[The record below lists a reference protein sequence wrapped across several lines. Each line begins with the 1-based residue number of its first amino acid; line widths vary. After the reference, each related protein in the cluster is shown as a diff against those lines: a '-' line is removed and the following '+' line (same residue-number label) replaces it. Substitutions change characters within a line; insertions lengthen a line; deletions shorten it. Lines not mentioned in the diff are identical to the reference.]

1 MNISNAQSP
10 LDCSTSTVS
19 ACSGNPSFPFTMNTS
34 TTSYGA
40 VMDLPGNSTSSIS
53 NPSTNPAGINSG
65 CLLAGEL
72 NATWVTV
79 NISSSGTL
87 QFNIAQLGY
96 TDWAMWPL
104 TPSTCANIQNNT
116 LAPVACNWNASP
128 TGGTGIGPVP
138 PGGNPGNFQPSMTVT
153 AGQSFI
159 ICVTNFSNVNGII
172 NMAFTGTAGTSC
184 VPFSSTSSKTICPGA
199 IATLTATSNLAGASY
214 TWMPG
219 SLTTQTVTV
228 SPAATTIYTV
238 TVGGTNTI
246 TLTYTTN
253 VSTCTVTVLPNPTIT
268 LTSNSMICP
277 SGTINL
283 FTIPGFTNYVWSG
296 PPAYTQT
303 TTITNVSIPGANSGM
318 AGTYSVIGRT
328 AQGCTATATTSV
340 SLIPVSSVTTLPTF
354 SVCQGG
360 SIFLTTTTSV
370 TPTSYNWSGPF
381 GFLSTIQN
389 PTVTTSALPTNSGT
403 YSITTNYTSGTT
415 TCIYSGSTIVNVI
428 PAIPASLPAMSTVCN
443 NGIINLTAPIG
454 GTTYNWA
461 GPNSFTSSV
470 QSPNITSAGIINNGI
485 YTVTITTGLCVNIG
499 TVAVTV
505 YNPLSFTSIPSNLT
519 LCFGKS
525 GVLNSNGA
533 GGSGIYNYSWSPI
546 TDLSNP
552 NSATTTV
559 TGSSTTIYSLT
570 LTDAN
575 CAVTL
580 GAVTPVTVTV
590 NPSPV
595 ITMSTTNSRGCE
607 AFCTDLI
614 SLSVPTSTYCEW
626 RFTDNLAYGGC
637 YNPNFCFPTHGVYG
651 ATLTV
656 TDVNGCIDSV
666 KNSSFIIVDPNPSAD
681 FSWTPDNSTILIN
694 EVNFYDHSS
703 IGLPINNW
711 HWDFGDVFVNDA
723 NDTSNIQNPSH
734 IYENVYS
741 YSVTLTVV
749 NSFGCRDSVMK
760 LLKVEDD
767 FALFIPNAFT
777 PSKADGKNDI
787 FKVSGIGFL
796 SDSFEMRIYDRWGE
810 LVFKTNDI
818 NKGWDGSIKG
828 GKIANPDV
836 FIYKITIKDFKNK
849 TREYVGHITIL

>member
-1 MNISNAQSP
+1 MLGTYTVTGKSSQG
-10 LDCSTSTVS
+10 CSVKATATV
-19 ACSGNPSFPFTMNTS
+19 GFIP
-34 TTSYGA
+34 
-40 VMDLPGNSTSSIS
+40 TSSITTTPS
-53 NPSTNPAGINSG
+53 YTICQGGTQTFSLTNAIGATSYSWAGPLAFVSSVQNPT
-65 CLLAGEL
+65 
-72 NATWVTV
+72 
-79 NISSSGTL
+79 ISS
-87 QFNIAQLGY
+87 I
-96 TDWAMWPL
+96 M
-104 TPSTCANIQNNT
+104 
-116 LAPVACNWNASP
+116 
-128 TGGTGIGPVP
+128 
-138 PGGNPGNFQPSMTVT
+138 
-153 AGQSFI
+153 
-159 ICVTNFSNVNGII
+159 
-172 NMAFTGTAGTSC
+172 
-184 VPFSSTSSKTICPGA
+184 
-199 IATLTATSNLAGASY
+199 
-214 TWMPG
+214 
-219 SLTTQTVTV
+219 TTQ
-228 SPAATTIYTV
+228 AGIYTV
-238 TVGGTNTI
+238 TAN
-246 TLTYTTN
+246 
-253 VSTCTVTVLPNPTIT
+253 
-268 LTSNSMICP
+268 
-277 SGTINL
+277 
-283 FTIPGFTNYVWSG
+283 FT
-296 PPAYTQT
+296 
-303 TTITNVSIPGANSGM
+303 
-318 AGTYSVIGRT
+318 
-328 AQGCTATATTSV
+328 
-340 SLIPVSSVTTLPTF
+340 
-354 SVCQGG
+354 
-360 SIFLTTTTSV
+360 
-370 TPTSYNWSGPF
+370 
-381 GFLSTIQN
+381 
-389 PTVTTSALPTNSGT
+389 SGT
-403 YSITTNYTSGTT
+403 YTCTT
-415 TCIYSGSTIVNVI
+415 TKTSTVIVV
-428 PAIPASLPAMSTVCN
+428 PAYPASLPAMSTVCN

-461 GPNSFTSSV
+461 WPNSFTSSA

-505 YNPLSFTSIPSNLT
+505 YNPLSFMSIPSNLT

-703 IGLPINNW
+703 IGLPFNNW

-741 YSVTLTVV
+741 YSVKLTVV

-796 SDSFEMRIYDRWGE
+796 SDSFEMRIFDRWGE

-828 GKIANPDV
+828 GKLANPDV